1 MKIMKKQSIY
11 ALMSAIALAGAIG
24 FSSCSSS
31 KDDVGE
37 VNPKFNPQTNEVL
50 TQFVFN
56 VSTGNTASTRQSAEA
71 TQATTGVT
79 FRGIEDSHI
88 LCFKKTDTNV
98 TGNWIASGE
107 TTVDRDYPM
116 EAVVAPAS
124 LSSSLSRRVLEM
136 SLPLKTNTM
145 MFYGRATKNTN
156 KNAYGYLGTDGYNIA
171 DNMTGQSLSTIE
183 FHLGKR
189 LTSDKKIQYQQTQK
203 LLAAVLTCVMNVRRG
218 TDVVGADAYPNDMS
232 EGSGNPYKFAPA
244 AISDLTWASYVYN
257 GNSPVTTSSAMYPLE
272 EKMARAH
279 HEMTHIKSSE
289 LRNASGP
296 AIIAMIEDLWTIVN
310 AVRYA
315 DPVNVEEATAKYM
328 AELVN
333 LELRKFF
340 TATVPNDG
348 GTVHVDYINS
358 ASAVVTALTST
369 DETNWPT
376 GGGAPAK
383 PTANDFPS
391 ISGITQ
397 TNYLSI
403 FPANFDLPQGAT
415 HILYNT
421 DTNVFS
427 YAENFATGAVGGGSF
442 TVDDYYYPPE
452 LLYFG
457 NSPIRVSDQEHVV
470 GDYPQNTTDW
480 DDKNKWPAPSTDP
493 EHPDPE
499 GAKRWTTPGEVLS
512 STRSVAMK
520 NDINYGTA
528 LLKTKVSFASG
539 VTLEDNNHYI
549 QDHDYHVNEPN
560 HLIEPT
566 SGLFTL
572 EGILVG
578 GQYPKVGWDFLPV
591 ALDTEAGEHT
601 GYVYDKSIAESEV
614 PTPVN
619 KENYTLVF
627 DNYKPGSSGADDQD
641 KVYVALEFK
650 NNGPDFFGRDNL
662 ITNGSNFYLIG
673 ELDPKKDGLADL
685 TWPTHHALPP
695 YTSGSAM
702 NQVKRVFIQDYM
714 TTANFVIGQY
724 SLQYAYLTV
733 PDLRASSV
741 TLGLSVDLEW
751 STGLNFTEVVIGG
764 NTQYTGQ

>member
-1 MKIMKKQSIY
+1 MKKQSIY

-37 VNPKFNPQTNEVL
+37 VNPNFNPQTNEVL

-145 MFYGRATKNTN
+145 MFYGRATKNTD
-156 KNAYGYLGTDGYNIA
+156 KNAYGYLSKNDGTLETPDKDGYNIL
-171 DNMTGQSLSTIE
+171 DNMTGQPLNSIS

-189 LTSDKKIQYQQTQK
+189 LTPAKKDQYEQTQK

-218 TDVVGADAYPNDMS
+218 TEEVGADAYPNDMS
-232 EGSGNPYKFAPA
+232 EESGGNPYKFAPA
-244 AISDLTWASYVYN
+244 VVDGLTWASYEYN
-257 GNSPVTTSSAMYPLE
+257 GNSPVNQNSAMYPLE

-279 HEMTHIKSSE
+279 FEMTNIKSSE

-333 LELRKFF
+333 LELKKFF

-358 ASAVVTALTST
+358 ASAVVTALDS
-369 DETNWPT
+369 DTNWPT
-376 GGGAPAK
+376 GVNVPAK
-383 PTANDFPS
+383 PTSSVFTS
-391 ISGITQ
+391 ISGINQ

-415 HILYNT
+415 HILYSNK
-421 DTNVFS
+421 VFS
-427 YAENFATGAVGGGSF
+427 YAVNFSSGAVGGGSF
-442 TVDDYYYPPE
+442 TVDDYYFPPE

-470 GDYPQNTTDW
+470 GEYPQNTTDW
-480 DDKNKWPAPSTDP
+480 DDPNKWPATGNLANGD
-493 EHPDPE
+493 
-499 GAKRWTTPGEVLS
+499 KIWTTPGEVLS

-528 LLKTKVSFASG
+528 LLKTKVSFAS
-539 VTLEDNNHYI
+539 D
-549 QDHDYHVNEPN
+549 VNAQNPSM
-560 HLIEPT
+560 L
-566 SGLFTL
+566 
-572 EGILVG
+572 
-578 GQYPKVGWDFLPV
+578 
-591 ALDTEAGEHT
+591 
-601 GYVYDKSIAESEV
+601 
-614 PTPVN
+614 
-619 KENYTLVF
+619 
-627 DNYKPGSSGADDQD
+627 
-641 KVYVALEFK
+641 
-650 NNGPDFFGRDNL
+650 
-662 ITNGSNFYLIG
+662 
-673 ELDPKKDGLADL
+673 L
-685 TWPTHHALPP
+685 T
-695 YTSGSAM
+695 
-702 NQVKRVFIQDYM
+702 K
-714 TTANFVIGQY
+714 
-724 SLQYAYLTV
+724 
-733 PDLRASSV
+733 
-741 TLGLSVDLEW
+741 
-751 STGLNFTEVVIGG
+751 
-764 NTQYTGQ
+764 